1 MEQGV
6 GQSWGECMAHH
17 AEAAAVLCQAPCVLD
32 KQHLSPHHSTKS
44 RVPQGGGAARAVSV
58 CGCGVV
64 CIPCLALPEA
74 LPVPVLP
81 SAWQQGHFQLGL
93 PGAGQA
99 PFVCG
104 RAGCTEQMEGC
115 SSPLATV

>member
-44 RVPQGGGAARAVSV
+44 RVPQGGGGSKSCRCLWVW
-58 CGCGVV
+58 GCV
-64 CIPCLALPEA
+64 
-74 LPVPVLP
+74 
-81 SAWQQGHFQLGL
+81 
-93 PGAGQA
+93 
-99 PFVCG
+99 
-104 RAGCTEQMEGC
+104 R
-115 SSPLATV
+115 PLLSTA